1 MSDNKPKNSIKNDF
15 SLMAILLIPIGVA
28 INIVCG
34 QLVGALKLPIFLD
47 SIGTVLSAAL
57 AGPWVGAITGLLS
70 NVINGIFDSSY
81 LPYTIVSIAI
91 GLTAG
96 IVARKDWFAGPFK
109 VALAGILIG
118 LISTII
124 GTPITAY
131 VYGGVTGSGNTF
143 ITGWLMATG
152 QNLLSAVTTSVLL
165 ANLVDKVLTVY
176 IVFFIARV
184 LPARTLLRF
193 SLGESFIK
201 KADKK
206 ATEE

>member
-1 MSDNKPKNSIKNDF
+1 MSENKIKNSIKNDF

-34 QLVGALKLPIFLD
+34 QLIGALKLPIFLD

-57 AGPWVGAITGLLS
+57 AGPWVGAITGILS
-70 NVINGIFDSSY
+70 NVINGVFDASY
-81 LPYTIVSIAI
+81 LPYTFVSIAI
-91 GLTAG
+91 GLAAG
-96 IVARKDWFAGPFK
+96 ILARKDWFSTPLK
-109 VALAGILIG
+109 VAVAGIIIG
-118 LISTII
+118 LVSTII

-184 LPARTLLRF
+184 LPARTLTRF
-193 SLGESFIK
+193 SLGEFFMK
-201 KADKK
+201 KVDQSASED
-206 ATEE
+206 